1 MKRREL
7 ITLLGGAAA
16 WPLAARAQNAI
27 ARPVRIGTLHL
38 NSPPDPWL
46 EGLRLGLRELGY
58 VEGKNLYIVP
68 RWAQG
73 DDSRLNTLV
82 QELIDDKVDVLV
94 TMLGPATQAAR
105 RNTSTVP
112 IVMAV
117 SSDGVGAPGVASL
130 VRPGSNVTGL
140 TLMSADLAGLRLS
153 ILKETIPTAQRIA
166 VLYNATER
174 PTEKEMRETELT
186 ARKLDLTLLPVETRN
201 GDALDQAL
209 ADAMPRG
216 ADALIT
222 FAHGFALFHRKRI
235 AELAAKYR
243 LPAMYGWREYTE
255 VGGLMSYGPN
265 VTSILRRAANFVDRI
280 VKGANPADMPIEQP
294 TRFEFVINLRTAR
307 ALGITVPP
315 TLLARADEV
324 IE

>member
-7 ITLLGGAAA
+7 ITLLGGVAA

-73 DDSRLNTLV
+73 DDGRLNTLV

-255 VGGLMSYGPN
+255 VGGLMSYDPN

-294 TRFEFVINLRTAR
+294 TRFKFVINLRTAKV
-307 ALGITVPP
+307 LGITVPP

>member
-1 MKRREL
+1 
-7 ITLLGGAAA
+7 
-16 WPLAARAQNAI
+16 
-27 ARPVRIGTLHL
+27 
-38 NSPPDPWL
+38 
-46 EGLRLGLRELGY
+46 
-58 VEGKNLYIVP
+58 
-68 RWAQG
+68 
-73 DDSRLNTLV
+73 
-82 QELIDDKVDVLV
+82 
-94 TMLGPATQAAR
+94 
-105 RNTSTVP
+105 
-112 IVMAV
+112 
-117 SSDGVGAPGVASL
+117 
-130 VRPGSNVTGL
+130 
-140 TLMSADLAGLRLS
+140 
-153 ILKETIPTAQRIA
+153 
-166 VLYNATER
+166 
-174 PTEKEMRETELT
+174 
-186 ARKLDLTLLPVETRN
+186 LPVETRN

-265 VTSILRRAANFVDRI
+265 VTSILRRAADFVDRI

-294 TRFEFVINLRTAR
+294 TRFEFVINLRTAKV
-307 ALGITVPP
+307 LGITVPP